1 MKTLKN
7 LLPLLAVISLGLFA
21 SCQNQQKPVINE
33 AAVELTKN
41 PGWAKDA
48 TIYEVNIR
56 QFTEAGTFE
65 AFQEHLPRLK
75 ELGVDILW
83 FMPIHP
89 IGEEN
94 RKGTLGSYYSIRD
107 YKAVNPEFG
116 DLETFKTLVDKAH
129 EMGFKVILDWVANHT
144 SFDHAWTTE
153 HPDWY
158 NRDEN
163 GEIVSPFDWT
173 DVADLNY
180 ENNPALWDAM
190 IDAMKFWVR
199 EANIDGY
206 RCDVAGMVPVAFWE
220 KVRTELDEIKPVFML
235 AEDEGEPALTNMA
248 FGANYGWELHH
259 IFNKMAQGEKT
270 TADLWAYFEKND
282 SIFAPDVFRMSFTS
296 NHDENSWNGTVFERL
311 GDGTKAF
318 AVMSYTIPGFP
329 LIYNGQEVGLTKRLE
344 FFEKDQINWNQGEDF
359 TAFYTQLNQI
369 KKDNPALWNANY
381 GGTMTPIN
389 INVPQDVLAFSRE
402 KDDNKIIVYINVTAE
417 PQQLIVSSE
426 EAFGNFKE
434 LLSDQE
440 MVIDEITGFELEP
453 WAYYVL
459 KEVR

>member
-7 LLPLLAVISLGLFA
+7 LLPLLIIISLGLFA
-21 SCQNQQKPVINE
+21 SCQNQQKSVINE

-41 PGWAKDA
+41 PDWAKDA
-48 TIYEVNIR
+48 IIYEVNTR
-56 QFTEAGTFE
+56 QYTEAGTFE

-75 ELGVDILW
+75 ALGVDILW

-89 IGEEN
+89 IGEEK

-116 DLETFKTLVDKAH
+116 DLEAFKTLVDKAH

-144 SFDHAWTTE
+144 SFDHDWVTT

-158 NRDEN
+158 NRDEH
-163 GEIVSPFDWT
+163 GEIVSPHDWT

-190 IDAMKFWVR
+190 IDAMKFWVA

-220 KVRTELDEIKPVFML
+220 KARTELDEIKPVFML
-235 AEDEGEPALTNMA
+235 AEDEGEVALTDMA

-259 IFNKMAQGEKT
+259 IFNEMAQGKKT
-270 TADLWAYFEKND
+270 NADLWAYFEKND

-329 LIYNGQEVGLTKRLE
+329 LIYNGQEAGLNKRLE
-344 FFEKDQINWNQGEDF
+344 FFEKDQIDWNQGSDF
-359 TAFYTQLNQI
+359 AELYTKLNQI
-369 KKDNPALWNANY
+369 KKDNPALWNAND
-381 GGTMTPIN
+381 GGSMEAVDIN
-389 INVPQDVLAFSRE
+389 IPQNVLAFNRE
-402 KDDNKIIVYINVTAE
+402 KDDNKVIVYINVTAE
-417 PQQLIVSSE
+417 PQQITVSSE

-434 LLSDQE
+434 LLSGQE
-440 MVIDEITGFELEP
+440 MVIDENTSFDLEP
-453 WAYYVL
+453 WAYYIL

>member
-7 LLPLLAVISLGLFA
+7 LLPLLAIISLGLFA
-21 SCQNQQKPVINE
+21 SCQNQQKSVISE
-33 AAVELTKN
+33 ATVELTKN
-41 PGWAKDA
+41 PDWAKDA
-48 TIYEVNIR
+48 VIYEVNTR
-56 QFTEAGTFE
+56 QYTEAGTFE

-75 ELGVDILW
+75 ALGVDILW

-89 IGEEN
+89 IGVKN

-107 YKAVNPEFG
+107 YKAINPEFG
-116 DLETFKTLVDKAH
+116 DLEAFKASVDRAQK
-129 EMGFKVILDWVANHT
+129 MGFKVIIDWVANHT
-144 SFDHAWTTE
+144 SFDHDWITT

-163 GEIVSPFDWT
+163 GEIVSPYDWT

-180 ENNPALWDAM
+180 DDNPALWDAM
-190 IDAMKFWVR
+190 IDAMKFWVT
-199 EANIDGY
+199 EANIDGF

-220 KVRTELDEIKPVFML
+220 KARTELDEIKPVFML
-235 AEDEGEPALTNMA
+235 AEDEGEVALTNMA

-329 LIYNGQEVGLTKRLE
+329 LIYNGQEAGLAKRLE
-344 FFEKDQINWNQGEDF
+344 FFEKDQIDWNQGSDYAEL
-359 TAFYTQLNQI
+359 YTKLNQI
-369 KKDNPALWNANY
+369 KKDNPALWNADY
-381 GGTMTPIN
+381 GGTIKPVEIN
-389 INVPQDVLAFSRE
+389 IPQHVLAFTRE
-402 KDDNKIIVYINVTAE
+402 KVDNKLFVYINTTAQ
-417 PQQLIVSSE
+417 PQRLNVLSE
-426 EAFGNFKE
+426 EAFGNFKD
-434 LLSDQE
+434 LISGDE
-440 MVIDEITGFELEP
+440 MIINKTIGFDLEP